1 MGTRYQYDEAYDEG
15 DIYDDDEPGHHPVDD
30 DDDDDLDPDAP
41 GLDLRGLG
49 LDDEAGGTGDHPTDW
64 DRGLTEDRL
73 AELAGTDDLATCSHL
88 EIRADAT
95 RDDLSGVGRAMP
107 ALTKLRLSS
116 SVVPAARAFGSA
128 FQRLQVLWIARSG
141 LEDLSGVGALVQ
153 LRELYAA
160 FNDVTDVSPLA
171 ELDELQVVDLEAN
184 RVVDEDAPDYLGMC
198 PALNTLS
205 LEGNPISRRRDYR
218 NFVARAV
225 KGLRTLD
232 DIDVTESE
240 RCSSKVG
247 DGMDAA
253 VELSRKGETEAD
265 ASGSGGDD
273 GVDELSMVTDGIKY
287 AAVGIDDPDAVITR
301 DTVTGDLSIEVAED
315 PLHGDGDG
323 VHGGTEFFSS
333 RPSTGTSARP
343 GTSTS
348 TCPRR
353 RRRAP
358 RRRT

>member
-171 ELDELQVVDLEAN
+171 ELDELQVVTWRL
-184 RVVDEDAPDYLGMC
+184 
-198 PALNTLS
+198 T
-205 LEGNPISRRRDYR
+205 
-218 NFVARAV
+218 
-225 KGLRTLD
+225 GL
-232 DIDVTESE
+232 
-240 RCSSKVG
+240 
-247 DGMDAA
+247 
-253 VELSRKGETEAD
+253 
-265 ASGSGGDD
+265 
-273 GVDELSMVTDGIKY
+273 
-287 AAVGIDDPDAVITR
+287 
-301 DTVTGDLSIEVAED
+301 
-315 PLHGDGDG
+315 
-323 VHGGTEFFSS
+323 
-333 RPSTGTSARP
+333 
-343 GTSTS
+343 
-348 TCPRR
+348 
-353 RRRAP
+353 
-358 RRRT
+358 